1 MSLPYNHQITGV
13 NSTGGYTQ
21 YPLQSVNDPNHIVYN
36 IQCKCLRADYV
47 VPALTD
53 TLANAT
59 SSKIVNPPFAN
70 GNAYFVGDISFADS
84 DGGLMTFTRQFS
96 TVPADRANVFS
107 GSVNFT
113 FPSTQGVYYTPPA
126 TGDAEAI
133 VSDSLW
139 EYREDK
145 ASDTSAGALYIDYVY
160 FLASSPPTI
169 STVFK
174 SSQPGFVTNGG
185 SGSFSNAKALNGDT
199 FTGGYSVG
207 VTTPSASSYASDV
220 ASGTLKNV
228 DVRVNRYM
236 GNIFVM
242 ETHKTAAK

>member
-1 MSLPYNHQITGV
+1 MSIPYNHQMTGV
-13 NSTGGYTQ
+13 KSTGGYPQ
-21 YPLQSVNDPNHIVYN
+21 YPLQSVNDLTHVVYN

-96 TVPADRANVFS
+96 TVPANRSGVYS
-107 GSVNFT
+107 GSISFP

-126 TGDAEAI
+126 TKDAAE
-133 VSDSLW
+133 SDDNLW
-139 EYREDK
+139 EFREDK

-174 SSQPGFVTNGG
+174 SSQTGFVTDGG

>member
-1 MSLPYNHQITGV
+1 MSIPYNHQITGV
-13 NSTGGYTQ
+13 KSTGGYPQ
-21 YPLQSVNDPNHIVYN
+21 YPLQSVNDLTHVVYN

-96 TVPADRANVFS
+96 TVPANRSGVYS
-107 GSVNFT
+107 GSISFP

-126 TGDAEAI
+126 TKDAAE
-133 VSDSLW
+133 SDDNLW
-139 EYREDK
+139 EFREDK

-174 SSQPGFVTNGG
+174 SSQTGFVTDGG
-185 SGSFSNAKALNGDT
+185 SGSFSNAKALNGDS
-199 FTGGYSVG
+199 FTGSYSVG
-207 VTTPSASSYASDV
+207 QTTPSASSYALAV